1 MAIEFVCPSCQGA
14 LRVPDESAGQVMRCG
29 NCLTALRVPSAT
41 PSDPEP
47 VEPREV
53 PEPREL
59 ERRPRRDDRNDR
71 NDRDDDFGEPA
82 RRPRRESRDD
92 RDDFGEPRPRRRT
105 AKKGG
110 KSVLFWLVIIIF
122 GLGLFTCLACG
133 GIWFA
138 MAIPRWQT
146 HESQAGGYKVD
157 LPAPLN
163 PGINQ
168 EVKLKQPNEHV
179 EGTVLAG
186 RLEVYWV
193 GYHKVDLQALLAGD
207 EAILKATVEGFTKEN
222 LGTVIR
228 ETPKTVDGYPAR
240 EVVLVHEGLTTHCI
254 IVAARATVYVAAVSG
269 PFLDADGNERTR
281 RFLDSFHILKKDGP
295 KKNPF
300 RGEE

>member
-1 MAIEFVCPSCQGA
+1 MAIEFVCPSCHGA
-14 LRVPDESAGQVMRCG
+14 LRVPEESAGQVMRCG

-41 PSDPEP
+41 HSEPEP
-47 VEPREV
+47 IEPRDS
-53 PEPREL
+53 PEPREP
-59 ERRPRRDDRNDR
+59 ERRPRRDDRT
-71 NDRDDDFGEPA
+71 DRDDDFGEPV
-82 RRPRRESRDD
+82 RRPRRDSRDD
-92 RDDFGEPRPRRRT
+92 RDDFGEPRPRRKT
-105 AKKGG
+105 AKKGR
-110 KSVLFWLVIIIF
+110 SVLFWLVIIIF

-146 HESQAGGYKVD
+146 HESDAGGYKVD

-168 EVKLKQPNEHV
+168 EVKLKQPNEHI

-207 EAILKATVEGFTKEN
+207 EAILKATVDGFTKEN
-222 LGTVIR
+222 LGIVIK
-228 ETPKTVDGYPAR
+228 ETPKKVDGYPAR
-240 EVVLVHEGLTTHCI
+240 EVVLVHEGLTTHCL

-281 RFLDSFHILKKDGP
+281 RFLDSFHVIKKDGA